1 MATSATVGCT
11 CSGSDFPGR
20 GYWVRIEY
28 EDGQLWRLAED
39 VQFTHPR
46 IGKDL
51 TRAYRKV
58 IGQIEAAQDERDL
71 RNLKSRRL
79 EKLVGDRAGQHSMRV
94 NEQYR
99 LIARFETREPGRV
112 TVVVELV
119 DYHP

>member
-1 MATSATVGCT
+1 M
-11 CSGSDFPGR
+11 
-20 GYWVRIEY
+20 RIEY
-28 EDGQLWRLAED
+28 EDDQLWRLAED

-94 NEQYR
+94 NDQYR